1 MYSLFMDIFTAI
13 IIFNVAALTIWMVF
27 LINARVNLKRQI
39 AYKRFLIRLIQA
51 ALKLTSSEEAS
62 AALNITVEE
71 FKAQCGKRY
80 VDTPE
85 IRKEKED
92 LIKNRKREEE
102 QRIIAEEEQWHEEQ
116 NRIVNERRT
125 ALEEDTKRR
134 MERLKK
140 FGFK

>member
-1 MYSLFMDIFTAI
+1 MDIFTAI
-13 IIFNVAALTIWMVF
+13 IIFNVAALTIWMIF

-51 ALKLTSSEEAS
+51 ALKLNSSEEAA
-62 AALNITVEE
+62 AALHITVEE
-71 FKAQCGKRY
+71 FKAQCEKRY

-92 LIKNRKREEE
+92 LIKKRKNEEE
-102 QRIIAEEEQWHEEQ
+102 KRIIAEEEQWRAEQ
-116 NRIVNERRT
+116 DRIVNERRA
-125 ALEEDTKRR
+125 ALEDDTKRR